1 MTTFTIETDNNIT
14 AHGTPEEA
22 AATSA
27 TSFDI
32 FASQKELTD
41 LATGWPAE
49 RLGSHLEQ
57 PAGRYAGQEVQG
69 SDDGRHSDLEEHSG
83 AGRVSE
89 TEAGTA
95 PAAETRT
102 KGQRWRT
109 GGQGRSYEGQ
119 GDQEGQDREE
129 RAPGQTGRQDAGSHR
144 TARGQQDSPS
154 GCHAPTQ
161 ERSHSVRDHGKDGL
175 AKAYRPRVHGRR
187 DEEGWIHR
195 RVFQAWGRRAHLPH
209 QQVIANYSSS

>member
-69 SDDGRHSDLEEHSG
+69 SDHGRYADLEEHPGS
-83 AGRVSE
+83 GRVSE
-89 TEAGTA
+89 TEPGTA
-95 PAAETRT
+95 PAAESRT
-102 KGQRWRT
+102 
-109 GGQGRSYEGQ
+109 
-119 GDQEGQDREE
+119 
-129 RAPGQTGRQDAGSHR
+129 
-144 TARGQQDSPS
+144 
-154 GCHAPTQ
+154 
-161 ERSHSVRDHGKDGL
+161 
-175 AKAYRPRVHGRR
+175 
-187 DEEGWIHR
+187 
-195 RVFQAWGRRAHLPH
+195 
-209 QQVIANYSSS
+209 